1 MVALC
6 DLTLAYT
13 SHTDLLLDELN
24 EIGYHFKRQF
34 SPNLLHGCVKVFVD
48 LIDRK

>member
-6 DLTLAYT
+6 DLTFADT
-13 SHTDLLLDELN
+13 SHTDLLLNELN

-34 SPNLLHGCVKVFVD
+34 SPNLLHGCVKVCIG